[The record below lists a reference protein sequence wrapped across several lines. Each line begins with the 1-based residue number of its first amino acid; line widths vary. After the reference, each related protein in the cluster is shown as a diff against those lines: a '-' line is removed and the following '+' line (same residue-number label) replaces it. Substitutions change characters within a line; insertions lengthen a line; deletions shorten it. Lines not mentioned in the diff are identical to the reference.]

1 MKPDPE
7 ILDTKSVRQSSM
19 RGPALQMESS
29 CQAVKTMAAQFGTAT
44 SSQCQRIEDAVAGM
58 RMTRP
63 PQFASQEPCVEVG
76 VMRDQTRGARIPEES
91 KEVRQ
96 HLPRGWRIRQICVRD
111 AVYGLGSRRHRPA
124 GIDELL
130 ELVGH
135 LSRPAESDGTDLHH
149 PVTLGHQSC
158 RLKIKRDVL
167 EVRVA
172 QCSQFAFPV
181 VAIHRR
187 PFFRN
192 KTRSAGN
199 RLVSFYRDFRRR
211 SRVRSSCLSLGGRP
225 VLKQP
230 TAWPIFSVTLCG
242 SDSLA

>member
-1 MKPDPE
+1 
-7 ILDTKSVRQSSM
+7 M

-96 HLPRGWRIRQICVRD
+96 HLPRGWGIRQICVRD

-158 RLKIKRDVL
+158 RLKIKH
-167 EVRVA
+167 
-172 QCSQFAFPV
+172 QT
-181 VAIHRR
+181 RR
-187 PFFRN
+187 
-192 KTRSAGN
+192 TRSPC
-199 RLVSFYRDFRRR
+199 RTVQP
-211 SRVRSSCLSLGGRP
+211 VRFPGC
-225 VLKQP
+225 
-230 TAWPIFSVTLCG
+230 
-242 SDSLA
+242 SDSSTTLLQKQDSLCREPLGFVLPRLPPPIACPFLLPEFRWAAGSQATHRLAHLLGNSLRIGQSCMIALDGTPF